1 MGTMNMQRIDNLTEY
16 VQGVLEGKDGT
27 ILFKK
32 YIDDIE
38 KVTPEETFE
47 IFFRQ
52 LKKGL
57 LPKDILKILD
67 KVIHVFNLSFS
78 DYNWDKPL
86 KDSFLDTLTKE
97 NRALVDKLEYIKE
110 IIKRKDFKGN
120 KAELLK
126 RIEEL
131 QKFNP
136 HYLKKEN
143 ILFPYLEK
151 KKERFEGLKIMWSL
165 HDEARAAL
173 KETISTLG
181 PDEYDEFKFNIAV
194 GNLFFILY
202 GLVYKEDM
210 ILFPAATEVI
220 GEDEWLEMK
229 KQSFEYDF
237 PFIEKPHIDED
248 AEKSN
253 ALIEDGEV
261 FLIKSETGELS
272 FEQALLIFNSLPVD
286 LSFVDENNK
295 VKFFTRPKD
304 RIFPRSPAI
313 IGRDVENCHPAES
326 VHVVIEIVEEFKKG
340 KKDEATFWLQ
350 MKGKTILIQYF
361 AIRNSNG
368 EYKGVLEVSQDIT
381 EIKNLKGERRLLQ
394 WE

>member
-1 MGTMNMQRIDNLTEY
+1 MDTMNMQRIDNLTEY

-32 YIDDIE
+32 HIDDIE

-57 LPKDILKILD
+57 MPKDILKILD
-67 KVIHVFNLSFS
+67 KIIHVFNLSFS

-86 KDSFLDTLTKE
+86 RDSFLDTLTKE
-97 NRALVDKLEYIKE
+97 NRALADKLEYIKE

-165 HDEARAAL
+165 HDEVRAAL
-173 KETISTLG
+173 KETIATLG
-181 PDEYDEFKFNIAV
+181 PDEYDETRFNIAV

-220 GEDEWLEMK
+220 EEDEWLEMK
-229 KQSFEYDF
+229 KQSFEYGF
-237 PFIEKPHIDED
+237 PFIEKPHIDKD
-248 AEKSN
+248 MEKTN
-253 ALIEDGEV
+253 TIIEDGET

-326 VHVVIEIVEEFKKG
+326 VHVVTEIVEEFKKG
-340 KKDEATFWLQ
+340 EKDEATFWFQ
-350 MKGKTILIQYF
+350 MKGRTILIQYF
-361 AIRNSNG
+361 AIRNSHK

-381 EIKNLKGERRLLQ
+381 NIKNLKGERRLLQ